1 MRVVSGQTGGGQ
13 ILRTALSLSAL
24 DGRPVT
30 VRDIRSS
37 RPTPGLKRQHCAVV
51 ETLAKICE
59 ATVSDVSVGTETLT
73 FEPDV
78 PTGGEFTV
86 DIGTAGS
93 LTLLFD
99 ALLPLATVIDEP
111 LTVRATGGTDVRWAP
126 TVAWYD
132 QVKLPLLAHFG
143 LDAALRLDH
152 TGFYPSGGGEATLTL
167 TPSTLAPITIPIR
180 GTLNAVTISSKAST
194 HLRKANVAERQ
205 AIEARRL
212 LEADGHEVAAQT
224 VSTVESASPGSSLLV
239 RAAYDST
246 VVGFDALGE
255 KGKTAE
261 NVAAAAVNTFR
272 KFHASGATVD
282 SFLADQL
289 LLWLALCGGEF
300 VAPKL
305 SGHVETN
312 REVISRFGYDIDVC
326 EEETGLIR
334 CSAPSS

>member
-1 MRVVSGQTGGGQ
+1 MRIVSGQTGGGQ

-24 DGRPVT
+24 SGTPVT
-30 VRDIRSS
+30 VEDIRTA

-51 ETLAKICE
+51 ETLATICD
-59 ATVSDVSVGTETLT
+59 ATVSDISVGTETLT
-73 FEPDV
+73 FEPAA
-78 PTGGEFTV
+78 PTGGEFSV

-99 ALLPLATVIDEP
+99 ALLPLAVAIDEP
-111 LTVRATGGTDVRWAP
+111 LTVRATGGTDVQWAP

-143 LDAALRLDH
+143 LDASLRVDR
-152 TGFYPSGGGEATLTL
+152 TGFYPVGGGEATLTL
-167 TPSTLAPITIPIR
+167 APSTLAPLSMPVR
-180 GTLNAVTISSKAST
+180 GDLNAIAITSKAST

-212 LEADGHEVAAQT
+212 LEADGHEVAAQSVT
-224 VSTVESASPGSSLLV
+224 TVESASPGSSLLV
-239 RAAYDST
+239 RAAYDAT
-246 VVGFDALGE
+246 VVGFDTLGE

-261 NVAAAAVNTFR
+261 KVAAAAVNAFR
-272 KFHASGATVD
+272 AFHATGATVD

-289 LLWLALCGGEF
+289 LLWLALAGGEF
-300 VAPKL
+300 VAPTL

-312 REVISRFGYDIDVC
+312 REVISQFGYDIDVR
-326 EEETGLIR
+326 EVETGLIR